1 MLKSSIVVF
10 AICFVVY
17 INCVPTRVANHGA
30 SRPLSDCEQRK
41 QREERNTGPLAIHI
55 ECNPDGSYKPM
66 QCFGNPDQPRRM
78 CACYDQEYDQIKAP
92 SRQLKSCNCL
102 AEHHEKS
109 KSTHSQVG
117 DEIPKCNLTSG
128 YYQQMQCNTQHHWC
142 VDPESGTALGER
154 RSGGCTEAA
163 RDHC

>member
-17 INCVPTRVANHGA
+17 INCVPTQVANHGA

-41 QREERNTGPLAIHI
+41 QREERNTSPLAIRI
-55 ECNPDGSYKPM
+55 ECNPDGSYKPL

-102 AEHHEKS
+102 VEHHEKS
-109 KSTHSQVG
+109 KSTARQVG
-117 DEIPKCNLTSG
+117 VEVPKCDLTTG
-128 YYQQMQCNTQHHWC
+128 YYEQVQCNNQHHWC
-142 VDPESGTALGER
+142 VDRENGTQLGTKQN
-154 RSGGCTEAA
+154 GGCAA
-163 RDHC
+163 ATTYQC